1 MIDLLRDLLGEALT
15 EEMIAEIEA
24 YLAEHYVTKEEYEAV
39 LSEKE
44 AESGTKSA
52 AVKASLTADRQKD
65 GDFSDG
71 SHAAVGVSEKQ
82 LLAIKAEV
90 ETEVQAEYEERLYAI
105 EFDYAVNIALLQIG
119 VIDLDL
125 VKVKLDMAKLS
136 MNENGEINGLEE
148 QVEEIR
154 QQFPMLFAE
163 RGDLLPK
170 NFYGWKPLVGQKN
183 YTAIT
188 REDIRNMNYKE
199 RLALLKSNPSLYH
212 ALVG

>member
-1 MIDLLRDLLGEALT
+1 MIDLLRSLLGEALT
-15 EEMIAEIEA
+15 EEMIEKIEA
-24 YLAEHYVTKEEYEAV
+24 YLAEHYVTKEEYEAA
-39 LSEKE
+39 LSAKDSFGTATEKTE
-44 AESGTKSA
+44 PAASRKKEENAVEDFYTTSGI
-52 AVKASLTADRQKD
+52 D
-65 GDFSDG
+65 
-71 SHAAVGVSEKQ
+71 EEQ
-82 LLAIKAEV
+82 LFAIKAEV

-125 VKVKLDMAKLS
+125 VKVKLDMSKLS

-154 QQFPMLFAE
+154 RQFPMLFAE
-163 RGDLLPK
+163 RGEMLPK